1 MSCLPCRVHIPT
13 AVTFSLK
20 AFAARGG
27 PGGPL
32 DGWGIAYH
40 DGRDARLYK
49 EPEPAR
55 DSAWL
60 SFIERQ
66 KKSSNLVMS
75 HMRHA
80 TQGGISLA
88 NTQPFTREL
97 GGRMHVF
104 AHNGK
109 LSGLALTA
117 AATSP
122 RFLPLG
128 ETDSE
133 IAFCILLE
141 RLAQE
146 WTGSS
151 VPTPEARFAVVQRF
165 AAEMRVFGPANFIYT
180 DGEILFAHGHRR
192 TQSDGRIAPPGLW
205 RLHRHCAVDPSALRE
220 AGVSIGSITDLQEIT
235 LFASI
240 PLTDESWIPLKEG
253 ELITIRSGC
262 PLTGVDNASAATIA
276 NSV

>member
-1 MSCLPCRVHIPT
+1 MCELFALSSHIPT

-20 AFAARGG
+20 TFAARGG
-27 PGGPL
+27 QGGPL

-60 SFIERQ
+60 SFIEGQ
-66 KKSSNLVMS
+66 KRSSNLVLS

-80 TQGGISLA
+80 TQGAISLA
-88 NTQPFTREL
+88 NTQPFAREL
-97 GGRMHVF
+97 GGRMHIF

-109 LSGLALTA
+109 LSVLSLTA
-117 AATSP
+117 ETASA

-151 VPTPEARFAVVQRF
+151 VPTIEARHAVVHRF
-165 AAEMRVFGPANFIYT
+165 AADMRVLGPANFVYT

-192 TQSDGRIAPPGLW
+192 TQSGGSIAPPGLW
-205 RLHRHCAVDPSALRE
+205 RLHRQCAVDPASLRE
-220 AGVSIGSITDLQEIT
+220 AGVSIGSDPDPQEIT
-235 LFASI
+235 LFASV
-240 PLTDESWIPLKEG
+240 PLTAEPWIPFAEG
-253 ELITIRSGC
+253 ELIAVRGGC
-262 PLTGVDNASAATIA
+262 PLAGS
-276 NSV
+276 